1 MDVSIRESERSAQ
14 LHSFTKT
21 NTPRATLTCVA
32 RNPSLT
38 ADELAHARA
47 VARAIVD
54 ELGSQTAAV
63 ERLGVS
69 KAALSDLLNGGSV
82 GMKLV
87 AALSRA
93 TGRSIDEVLGHASSG
108 APRVGRSELASLP
121 VEGAIPGHV
130 EPAARAI
137 SGAFAFPNVTSCV
150 RVRESG

>member
-121 VEGAIPGHV
+121 GYGHDAT
-130 EPAARAI
+130 PKRR
-137 SGAFAFPNVTSCV
+137 TK
-150 RVRESG
+150 